1 MRNLD
6 QTQTML
12 LLAIAAVGAMALAPP
27 GATTLGTEAS
37 AQTAPS
43 PAPAP
48 AAARAGW
55 AASATGRVEPKD
67 GQILIGTQ
75 VPGRVADVAI
85 KSGDKVQAGDLLV
98 RLEEDDLMTRVTA
111 TAVDVQVRERER
123 DEEVAKGLALERRQA
138 EDSVASA
145 ERALFRARLAFDEV
159 AFKVRTNSGGSA
171 SDVDKARFNISAAKE
186 QLTNSRSALA
196 RVITKDGMPLATRF
210 EASLAAARGELSL
223 AEAAVERVR
232 IRAPSDGNVLNVSAK
247 FGELV
252 APSPDAPLIVFG
264 DLKSLRIKAEVE
276 ERDATKV
283 RIGQRVIVKGDA
295 FPDKQFEGAVS
306 SISQMLA
313 PPRIATRGV
322 RRPNDIEVLEVMVA
336 LDGTPPL
343 MSGMRVDV
351 FFKAEEAAAQAPSTP
366 ASTAKTN

>member
-1 MRNLD
+1 MRNRHKE
-6 QTQTML
+6 TVVL
-12 LLAIAAVGAMALAPP
+12 LGVLIAAVMALTPPCAP
-27 GATTLGTEAS
+27 GLGIVAQ

-48 AAARAGW
+48 AAARAAW

-75 VPGRVADVAI
+75 VPGRVADVAV
-85 KSGDKVQAGDLLV
+85 KSGDRVVAGDLLV
-98 RLEEDDLMTRVTA
+98 RLEEEDLMTRVTA
-111 TAVDVQVRERER
+111 TTVDVQVRERER

-145 ERALFRARLAFDEV
+145 ERGLFRARLAFDEV
-159 AFKVRTNSGGSA
+159 AFKLRTNSGSSI
-171 SDVDKARFNISAAKE
+171 SDVDKARFNISATKE

-196 RVITKDGMPLATRF
+196 RVIAKDGMPLATRF

-232 IRAPSDGNVLNVSAK
+232 IRAPSDGTVLNVSAK

-264 DLKSLRIKAEVE
+264 DLNALRVKAEVE
-276 ERDATKV
+276 ERDAIKV
-283 RIGQRVIVKGDA
+283 KLGQRVIVKGDA
-295 FPDKQFEGAVS
+295 FPDQQFEGAVT

-313 PPRIATRGV
+313 PPRIQTRGV

-351 FFKAEEAAAQAPSTP
+351 FFKADAAAAQAPAP
-366 ASTAKTN
+366 AANAKTN